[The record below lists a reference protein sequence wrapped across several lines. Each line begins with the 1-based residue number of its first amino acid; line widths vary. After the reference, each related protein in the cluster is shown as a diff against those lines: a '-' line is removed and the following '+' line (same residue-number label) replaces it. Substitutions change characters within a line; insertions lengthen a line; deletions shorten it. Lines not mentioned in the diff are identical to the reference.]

1 MIIDQDETEFYNNL
15 DPDLP
20 KCKLLKRRDF
30 YYQYSYYLEF
40 DDKTNHAIFSIYLT
54 ESQNFNVSYSGA
66 IGIYLRKLL
75 VLHFPNAD
83 VGSLIKIYLPNYVS
97 PITKLV
103 KAHFRLDCTQDMVL
117 SLKDDYRIELL

>member
-1 MIIDQDETEFYNNL
+1 MIVDRDEIQYYNDL

-20 KCKLLKRRDF
+20 KCKLLKPRDF

-40 DDKTNHAIFSIYLT
+40 DHKTKHAIFSIYLT
-54 ESQNFNVSYSGA
+54 ESQNYNVSYNGA

-83 VGSLIKIYLPNYVS
+83 VGSLIKIYLPNYAT

-103 KAHFRLDCTQDMVL
+103 KAHFRLDCTQDMIL
-117 SLKDDYRIELL
+117 SLKDDYRIELF